1 MYSDRGGVRVRGS
14 DRVAGLM
21 DSKDPL
27 RQDFRFMSWH
37 LRDIKTS
44 LGYLNFVMTWIAIEL
59 TVISVIVCT
68 GRLS

>member
-1 MYSDRGGVRVRGS
+1 
-14 DRVAGLM
+14 M